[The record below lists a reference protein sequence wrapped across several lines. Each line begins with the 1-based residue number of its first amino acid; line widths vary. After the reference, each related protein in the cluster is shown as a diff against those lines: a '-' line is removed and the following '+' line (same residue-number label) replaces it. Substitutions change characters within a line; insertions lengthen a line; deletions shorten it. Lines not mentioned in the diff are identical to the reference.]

1 MKAPQGNKLVILNYL
16 EQAQAAT
23 GKFVSGQLL
32 GDELNIS
39 RAAVAKHIQSLQHMG
54 LDIFKVSGKGYRLS
68 NELNLLNHQKILDQY
83 RLAASRES
91 KLEVHPVIDST
102 NSELMRRI
110 QSGETLASGTVIV
123 AQMQTAGR
131 GRRGRTW
138 QSPFGANLYYSYYW
152 LLDDGLQAAMGLSIV
167 VGLAVYDTLKALYGI
182 EVQLKWPND
191 ILFDNKKLAGVLV
204 ELDGQPQGPC
214 KLVIGI
220 GLNIKMPQTY
230 SDQIDQPWTDLS
242 LLNSNTDVIDKNK
255 LVAQLTHCLE
265 VRLEEYRQT
274 GLLNMHQEWN
284 QLHAFQEQ
292 LVTLATGKRNW
303 QGICEGIDAQGGI
316 KIRQDGEVKTYFGGE
331 ISLRK
336 GN

>member
-1 MKAPQGNKLVILNYL
+1 MKAPQGNKLMILNYL
-16 EQAQAAT
+16 EQAQAT
-23 GKFVSGQLL
+23 KGKFISGQVL
-32 GDELNIS
+32 GDKLNIS
-39 RAAVAKHIQSLQHMG
+39 RAAVAKHMQSLQQMG

-68 NELNLLNHQKILDQY
+68 NELDLLNSKHISDHYLD
-83 RLAASRES
+83 LASKES

-102 NSELMRRI
+102 NSEFMRRI
-110 QSGETLASGTVIV
+110 QNNEPLNSGTVIV

-167 VGLAVYDTLKALYGI
+167 VGLAVYDTLKILYGI

-191 ILFDNKKLAGVLV
+191 ILVNNKKLAGVLV

-220 GLNIKMPQTY
+220 GLNIKMPENY
-230 SDQIDQPWTDLS
+230 SEQIDQPWTDLF
-242 LLNSNTDVIDKNK
+242 LLNPNDGIDKNK

-265 VRLEEYRQT
+265 IRLEEYRQT
-274 GLLNMHQEWN
+274 GLLIMHKEWN
-284 QLHAFQEQ
+284 QLHAFQDQ
-292 LVTLATGKRNW
+292 LVTLAIGKRNW
-303 QGICEGIDAQGGI
+303 QGICKGIDAQGGI
-316 KIRQDGEVKTYFGGE
+316 RIRQDGEVKSYFGGE

-336 GN
+336 VH

>member
-1 MKAPQGNKLVILNYL
+1 MKAPQGNKLTILNYL
-16 EQAQAAT
+16 EQAQATT

-32 GDELNIS
+32 GDELDIS
-39 RAAVAKHIQSLQHMG
+39 RAAVAKHIQSLQQMG

-68 NELNLLNHQKILDQY
+68 SELNLLNHQKISNYY
-83 RLAASRES
+83 RLVASRES

-102 NSELMRRI
+102 NSEFMRRI
-110 QSGETLASGTVIV
+110 QKDEPLDSGTVIV

-167 VGLAVYDTLKALYGI
+167 VGLAVYDTLKKQYGL

-191 ILFDNKKLAGVLV
+191 ILVDNKKLAGVLV

-220 GLNIKMPQTY
+220 GLNIKMPDNY
-230 SDQIDQPWTDLS
+230 SEQIDQPWTDLS
-242 LLNSNTDVIDKNK
+242 LLNPNNEAINKNK

-265 VRLEEYRQT
+265 TRLEEYRQT

-284 QLHAFQEQ
+284 KLHAFQDK
-292 LVTLATGKRNW
+292 LVTLATGKRTW
-303 QGICEGIDAQGGI
+303 QGICEGIDPQGGI
-316 KIRQDGEVKTYFGGE
+316 KIRQNGELKSYFGGE

-336 GN
+336 VN